1 MATVTTNNAHYAAI
15 AAAIRTKNGETARY
29 TPSAMAGKIAD
40 IPTGAK
46 LTYSV
51 IAAQTRPGTAEENT
65 IWIKSSRA
73 VTKTLFQR
81 EEPASPTAG
90 TVWIKQGITA
100 HAPFRPVEDAD
111 FLLYPVSAKQYTGSA
126 WTNVPDVATYING
139 AWENWHTHLYDRGN
153 EYTDFTGGWNA
164 IARAMDSNCYAVTPT
179 LTREAQ
185 SLYVTATSFANSYYR
200 ASGISLV
207 AADFIDLTNV
217 STIGVETSDSA
228 GSATLGL
235 RASGESY
242 INSNTMVSCSN
253 GSSTKNSFTLDVSS
267 ISGLREVSIVVT
279 SGGSTSSANPM
290 ALRVHRVW
298 LE

>member
-1 MATVTTNNAHYAAI
+1 MATVTTDNANYAAI
-15 AAAIRTKNGETARY
+15 AAAIRTKNGETAQY
-29 TPSAMAGKIAD
+29 TPSAMAGKISA

-51 IAAQTRPGTAEENT
+51 VAAQTCPSTAEENT
-65 IWIKSSRA
+65 IWIKSSRT

-90 TVWIKQGITA
+90 TVWIKQGSTA
-100 HAPFRPVEDAD
+100 HAPFCPVEDAD
-111 FLLYPVSAKQYTGSA
+111 FMLYPVSAKQYTGSVWA
-126 WTNVPDVATYING
+126 SVPDVATYING

-153 EYTDFTGGWNA
+153 EYTDFTGGWLGT
-164 IARAMDSNCYAVTPT
+164 ARAMNSNRYTVTPT

-185 SLYVTATSFANSYYR
+185 SLYITATSYANNYYR
-200 ASGISLV
+200 ASEFSLV
-207 AADFIDLTNV
+207 VTNFIDLTNV
-217 STIGVETSDSA
+217 STIGVETSDSV
-228 GSATLGL
+228 GGATLGL

-242 INSNTMVSCSN
+242 INSETTASCSN
-253 GSSTKNSFTLDVSS
+253 GGTTKQSFTLDVSG

-279 SGGSTSSANPM
+279 SGGSTTEANPM
-290 ALRVHRVW
+290 ALRVHRMW

>member
-1 MATVTTNNAHYAAI
+1 MATVTTDNAHYAAI
-15 AAAIRTKNGETARY
+15 AAAIRAKNGETAQY
-29 TPSAMAGKIAD
+29 TPSTMAGKITA

-46 LTYSV
+46 LNYSV
-51 IAAQTRPGTAEENT
+51 VASQTCPTTAEENT
-65 IWIKSSRA
+65 IWIKSSRT

-90 TVWIKQGITA
+90 TVWIKQGVTA
-100 HAPFRPVEDAD
+100 HAPFCPVEDAD
-111 FLLYPVSAKQYTGSA
+111 FMLYPVSAKQYTGSA
-126 WTNVPDVATYING
+126 WASVSDVATYING

-164 IARAMDSNCYAVTPT
+164 IARTMNSNRTAVAPT

-185 SLYVTATSFANSYYR
+185 SLYATANSYANTLYR
-200 ASGISLV
+200 ASEFSLV
-207 AADFIDLTNV
+207 AANFIDLTKVN
-217 STIGVETSDSA
+217 TIGVETSDCS
-228 GSATLGL
+228 GGATLGL

-242 INSNTMVSCSN
+242 INTDTAVSCS
-253 GSSTKNSFTLDVSS
+253 STTKKSYTLDVSS

-279 SGGSTSSANPM
+279 SGGSTTTSNPM